1 MLIKL
6 RNSLLFLF
14 TFLLVVFSIA
24 PGQVSAQGS
33 CASYLNHVGQMPNPA
48 INDTEFTLRLSGN
61 NSANS
66 IQPNSVYT
74 FRSTL
79 TRGRLGSD
87 IGQGQADANRI
98 ITFSTTDPDAFAPG
112 THYLTIEGPGIP
124 VCIFHE
130 YTVNDSY
137 SCGSYYINQVRD
149 YGDAAG
155 KQVCYG
161 GANIGN
167 QCIDPNFDVSVKING
182 LKIGSAPYQGNV
194 DIKLGATNSR
204 TVTTDAA
211 GNAPVVNFSLSSAG
225 QYKITVEKKVS
236 FGVDWNFC
244 KINFTAGT
252 PGGCK
257 GVCETTDPGL
267 NAGGAGLAGI
277 TQFELCDQIADSTQK
292 ANCTTCYHDKN
303 GVWTAIGCI
312 GKDPVNIATSLVNL
326 GLGIGGGIALL
337 MILAAGFQFS
347 ISQGDPNK
355 TKQAK
360 ELLTAAI
367 TGLLFIIF
375 SVMILQ
381 FIGYDLLH
389 LPGFG
394 I

>member
-1 MLIKL
+1 MVP
-6 RNSLLFLF
+6 S
-14 TFLLVVFSIA
+14 
-24 PGQVSAQGS
+24 QVSAQGS
-33 CASYLNHVGQMPNPA
+33 CASYLNYVGQMPNPA
-48 INDTEFTLRLSGN
+48 INDTEFTLKLSGN

-74 FRSTL
+74 FKSTN
-79 TRGRLGSD
+79 TRGQVGAT
-87 IGQGQADANRI
+87 IGQAQADANRI
-98 ITFSTTDPDAFAPG
+98 ITFTTSDPKAFTPG
-112 THYLTIEGPGIP
+112 KHFLTIEGPGIGDWRGP
-124 VCIFHE
+124 SCIFHE
-130 YTVNDSY
+130 YTVNDSLACGTY
-137 SCGSYYINQVRD
+137 SLIQERNYNDGNGAQI
-149 YGDAAG
+149 
-155 KQVCYG
+155 CYG
-161 GANIGN
+161 GASIGN
-167 QCIDPNFDVSVKING
+167 QCIDPNFNLTVYIDGLTVGGVPFANG
-182 LKIGSAPYQGNV
+182 TV
-194 DIKLGATNSR
+194 DIKLDGPLGGIATE
-204 TVTTDAA
+204 VETTDAN
-211 GNAPVVNFSLSSAG
+211 GNATPGGFFLYNSGAHT
-225 QYKITVEKKVS
+225 ITVENKVL
-236 FGVDWNFC
+236 FGADKNFC
-244 KINFTAGT
+244 KINFTVGT

-292 ANCTTCYHDKN
+292 TSCTTCYNKS

-312 GKDPVNIATSLVNL
+312 GQDPVDIATTLVNL

-389 LPGFG
+389 LPGFA